1 MIRKMNNNHFGHA
14 LLFSIIILIISMLNH
29 EKGILYGGY
38 SQDAVGDST
47 PRFKGVDMRG
57 LYTSLQNARFS
68 APFPDDYY
76 DTSFRLISQAGM
88 NHIRY
93 VFYWEAYEKNP
104 LSFMEEL
111 KHVSSLADKWGLN
124 VIYDNHQFHTSSWL
138 NPQGGAGFP
147 TYLFR
152 NNVSYPFNSGGTPSD
167 TSAAKWWTDW
177 WDRRINDVSGRE
189 GWSLQAEFLKKV
201 VSTVDNNPSTV
212 GYEILSEPEVHS
224 ADQWKKIGKYNTFMV
239 DKLREVTKKDI
250 IFSMAIP
257 VDFQSIIGVNA
268 QNIAKMAPVNK
279 TNVIFK
285 FSMYG
290 VASPDSYQEQ
300 RLNMFIKTGQ
310 LAEVPVYIG
319 EWNNVL
325 RDEVMNE
332 KGDFDYI
339 INNATSDLNQ
349 TTLDTMIKKF
359 SDIGAWGWAFWS
371 WNYIPTAPPNF
382 NLITVTSDGNIQ
394 TTKYYDMIKKSISNM
409 T

>member
-1 MIRKMNNNHFGHA
+1 MNNKHFGHTI
-14 LLFSIIILIISMLNH
+14 LFSITMFIIGVHIH
-29 EKGILYGGY
+29 GTDILHGVY
-38 SQDAVGDST
+38 SQDAVGDSS
-47 PRFKGVDMRG
+47 PRFEGVNMRG
-57 LYTSLQNARFS
+57 LYTSLQYVRFS

-93 VFYWEAYEKNP
+93 NFYWEAYEKNP

-138 NPQGGAGFP
+138 NPQGGTGFP

-152 NNVSYPFNSGGTPSD
+152 NNVSYPYNSGGTPSD

-177 WDRRINDVSGRE
+177 WDRRIKDVSGRD
-189 GWSLQAEFLKKV
+189 GWTLQAEFLKKV
-201 VSTVDNNPSTV
+201 VNTVDNNPSTV

-257 VDFQSIIGVNA
+257 VDFNSIIGVNA
-268 QNIAKMAPVNK
+268 QNLAYMAPVNK

-290 VASPDSYQEQ
+290 LASRDSYQEQ
-300 RLNMFIKTGQ
+300 RLNMFVKTGQ

-319 EWNNVL
+319 EWNNVI
-325 RDEVMNE
+325 RDKVMNE

-339 INNATSDLNQ
+339 INNVTSDLNQ
-349 TTLDTMIKKF
+349 TSLDALTKKF

-371 WNYIPTAPPNF
+371 WNYVPTAPPNF

-394 TTKYYDMIKKSISNM
+394 ATKYYDMIKKSISNL